1 MEKIKS
7 IFRKLLAII
16 IIIGIIF
23 YIQNNDENITQER
36 KIDNNEKEISNI
48 EDTFQIQILDVGEA
62 DCILIK
68 DNDNYALIDAGNNED
83 GKNIVDYFKS
93 LGIKE
98 FKYVFATHPHE
109 DHIGGMDNILKNFSV
124 KEYFMLDIEL
134 NNITYTEIIDL
145 LKKKNIYYKTPSIGE
160 IFQLRD
166 SSIEVLWL
174 DNDKEDL
181 NKDSMI
187 LKVKYKNTSYLLT
200 GDATVDSEKEILEK
214 DIKSDVL
221 KVGHHGSKYSSS
233 AQFLQKVHPKYAI
246 ISVGENND
254 YDFPK
259 KVVLD
264 KLNYL
269 DAIIYRTDIDGTI
282 IITSDGEKIEIST
295 KTTNTNNEKPKTE
308 NK

>member
-145 LKKKNIYYKTPSIGE
+145 LKKKNINYKTPSIGE